1 MAIDITPTSKQTS
14 ISDSAYSDLD
24 VHFKRHPNTGD
35 VVVRK
40 DADAVK
46 RSVRNIVLTNAYE
59 RPFKPGFGGSIR
71 DLLFEL
77 NTDRKL
83 RKAKNRLKSML
94 ELFEPRITNVEV
106 GLNNI
111 DANEVSLQIYYSI
124 RNGLPNQSIDMTLT
138 RAR

>member
-1 MAIDITPTSKQTS
+1 MAIDITPTSKQNATS
-14 ISDSAYSDLD
+14 DNAYIDLD
-24 VHFKRHPNTGD
+24 IQFKKHPNTGD

-46 RSVRNIVLTNAYE
+46 RAVRNIILTNHYE

-77 NTDRKL
+77 TTSRKL
-83 RKAKNRLKSML
+83 RKARNRLKSMI
-94 ELFEPRITNVEV
+94 ELFEPRVTNVKV
-106 GLNNI
+106 FLNEI
-111 DANEVSLQIYYSI
+111 DANEVSLQINYSI
-124 RNGLPNQSIDMTLT
+124 RNGLSNQSIDMTLT

>member
-1 MAIDITPTSKQTS
+1 MAYINSTTSKRNATS
-14 ISDSAYSDLD
+14 ESAYSDLD
-24 VHFKRHPNTGD
+24 LLFKKHPQTGD

-46 RSVRNIVLTNAYE
+46 RAVKNIILTNHYE

-71 DLLFEL
+71 NLLFEL

-83 RKAKNRLKSML
+83 RKAKNRIVNMI
-94 ELFEPRITNVEV
+94 EVFEPRVRDVDVHIRNMD
-106 GLNNI
+106 N
-111 DANEVSLQIYYSI
+111 NEVSLQVSYAII
-124 RNGLPNQSIDMTLT
+124 NGLPNQSLDLTVT

>member
-1 MAIDITPTSKQTS
+1 MAIDITPTSKQNATS
-14 ISDSAYSDLD
+14 DNAYIDLD
-24 VHFKRHPNTGD
+24 IQFKKHPNTGD

-46 RSVRNIVLTNAYE
+46 RAVRNIILTNHYE

-77 NTDRKL
+77 TTSRKL
-83 RKAKNRLKSML
+83 RKARNRLKSMI
-94 ELFEPRITNVEV
+94 ELFEPRVTNVKV
-106 GLNNI
+106 FLNEI
-111 DANEVSLQIYYSI
+111 DANEVSLQIHYSI
-124 RNGLPNQSIDMTLT
+124 RNCLSNQSIDMTLT